1 MKIFIKIP
9 VIALLLMPSLLLA
22 EDFIY
27 QAFPE
32 LSLNKPYSV
41 EYYADN
47 NCKAAKKP
55 KSIGCKFTCKPCL
68 IPVCNNGVW
77 ELELQDR
84 PDSCNPSRIPVPNE
98 NITCKIKTY
107 EFCPPSCRSC
117 TRE

>member
-1 MKIFIKIP
+1 MNIFIKIP
-9 VIALLLMPSLLLA
+9 VIALLLMPSLLSA
-22 EDFIY
+22 DDFIY

-32 LSLNKPYSV
+32 LFNTTYSI

-47 NCKAAKKP
+47 NCKATKKP

-77 ELELQDR
+77 ELEPQDR
-84 PDSCNPSRIPVPNE
+84 PDSCNPSHIPVPNE
-98 NITCKIKTY
+98 NMTCKIKAY